1 MVRQHKAV
9 HLGKKSV
16 FLQLCQRRRPC
27 VFVYFR
33 PRIWDLS
40 PFYWAHTNPCRITKR
55 HQHVQGASVTSLRF
69 DRSLQSI
76 NTNYTSILRK
86 LVNSSF
92 TVQWRGTEFG
102 IGRKRNR
109 NILGIQGKPPHSRY
123 KLFRSAETSLLPV
136 PHFCHPE
143 TVPPKCLSRLHLTT
157 FYKTTSSPLWQFT
170 SAKQTQQLRE
180 QLKKRVLR
188 ERGRLP
194 FLGKRNKSI
203 GQKETLT
210 AFHRDSP
217 TQSWGC
223 VSKASSPQPSACLCF
238 AVIATLREKPTRK
251 PLKNNHPSLPAGN
264 WSSSDSMASLSNSAW
279 STKRGREE
287 APFWSWGSG
296 AVAQVA
302 VLSLVESHPLYVLV
316 ARLGKE
322 QSNPLGKSLGALEP
336 HFGVQRTE
344 WGWITTLN

>member
-9 HLGKKSV
+9 HLRKKTV
-16 FLQLCQRRRPC
+16 FLQLCQRRPC

-143 TVPPKCLSRLHLTT
+143 IVPPKCLSRLHLTT

-180 QLKKRVLR
+180 QLKKKKKKGF
-188 ERGRLP
+188 E
-194 FLGKRNKSI
+194 GKRQI
-203 GQKETLT
+203 
-210 AFHRDSP
+210 AIFR
-217 TQSWGC
+217 
-223 VSKASSPQPSACLCF
+223 KA
-238 AVIATLREKPTRK
+238 K
-251 PLKNNHPSLPAGN
+251 
-264 WSSSDSMASLSNSAW
+264 
-279 STKRGREE
+279 
-287 APFWSWGSG
+287 
-296 AVAQVA
+296 
-302 VLSLVESHPLYVLV
+302 
-316 ARLGKE
+316 
-322 QSNPLGKSLGALEP
+322 
-336 HFGVQRTE
+336 
-344 WGWITTLN
+344 

>member
-1 MVRQHKAV
+1 MSVGGPSAQGCAPRKKISVFAALSAQKAV
-9 HLGKKSV
+9 C
-16 FLQLCQRRRPC
+16 FC
-27 VFVYFR
+27 VFSPQNLR
-33 PRIWDLS
+33 PVT
-40 PFYWAHTNPCRITKR
+40 FWAHANPCRITKQ

-92 TVQWRGTEFG
+92 TVQRRGTQFG

-143 TVPPKCLSRLHLTT
+143 TVPPKCLSGLHLTT

-203 GQKETLT
+203 GQKKTLT

-217 TQSWGC
+217 TQS
-223 VSKASSPQPSACLCF
+223 
-238 AVIATLREKPTRK
+238 
-251 PLKNNHPSLPAGN
+251 
-264 WSSSDSMASLSNSAW
+264 
-279 STKRGREE
+279 
-287 APFWSWGSG
+287 
-296 AVAQVA
+296 
-302 VLSLVESHPLYVLV
+302 
-316 ARLGKE
+316 
-322 QSNPLGKSLGALEP
+322 
-336 HFGVQRTE
+336 
-344 WGWITTLN
+344 